1 MSLPESSN
9 LHHPSALQHLTV
21 TPHALG
27 VVDLP
32 SVTTAGLGI
41 VVAVALVHATGLLA
55 GGSEATALAVLKHNM
70 LV

>member
-32 SVTTAGLGI
+32 GVTAAGLGV
-41 VVAVALVHATGLLA
+41 VVAVTLVHATGLLA
-55 GGSEATALAVLKHNM
+55 GRGEATALAVLRNTII
-70 LV
+70 